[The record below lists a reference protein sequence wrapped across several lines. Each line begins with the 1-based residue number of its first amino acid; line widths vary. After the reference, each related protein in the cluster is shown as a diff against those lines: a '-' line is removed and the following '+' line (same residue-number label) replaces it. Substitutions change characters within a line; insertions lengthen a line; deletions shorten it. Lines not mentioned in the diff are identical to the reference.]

1 MENIK
6 KAKDVLKGI
15 AILALVALI
24 AFAGGRFFSPSAKA
38 PLITSDLL
46 TTKLQNVSDLA
57 TLRYK
62 YTNMGKFE
70 QATDF
75 YGWTVPF
82 MTKSFIISYDGVI
95 LAGVD
100 LSEAEIQVD
109 GNKVTVHLP
118 EAKIISHE
126 IDEDS
131 IEVFDETRNI
141 FNQIK
146 ITDYTN
152 FSKDQKAKVESEAIA
167 NGLLT
172 EAMDK
177 AKTVIQALLEQSGE
191 AYEIVYE

>member
-24 AFAGGRFFSPSAKA
+24 SPSAKA

-146 ITDYTN
+146 IILI
-152 FSKDQKAKVESEAIA
+152 SPRIRKPR
-167 NGLLT
+167 
-172 EAMDK
+172 
-177 AKTVIQALLEQSGE
+177 
-191 AYEIVYE
+191 

>member
-24 AFAGGRFFSPSAKA
+24 AFAGGRFFSPSAKQ
-38 PLITSDLL
+38 PVITSDLL
-46 TTKLQNVSDLA
+46 TTKLQDVSDLA

-82 MTKSFIISYDGVI
+82 MTKSFIISYEGVI

-100 LSEAEIQVD
+100 LMETEINVE
-109 GNKVTVHLP
+109 GNKITVKLP
-118 EAKIISHE
+118 EAKVISHE

-141 FNQIK
+141 FNQIE

-152 FSKDQKAKVESEAIA
+152 FSKDQKTKVESEAIED
-167 NGLLT
+167 GLLN
-172 EAMDK
+172 EAIEK
-177 AKTVIQALLEQSGE
+177 AKAVIQALIDQSGE
-191 AYEIVYE
+191 TFEIVYE

>member
-24 AFAGGRFFSPSAKA
+24 AFASGRFFSPSAKQ
-38 PLITSDLL
+38 PVITSDLL
-46 TTKLQNVSDLA
+46 TTKLQDVSDLA

-100 LSEAEIQVD
+100 LAETEINVE
-109 GNKVTVHLP
+109 GNKIFIKLP
-118 EAKIISHE
+118 EAKVISHE
-126 IDEDS
+126 IDEES

-152 FSKDQKAKVESEAIA
+152 FSMDQKAKVEGEAIED
-167 NGLLT
+167 GLLN
-172 EAMDK
+172 EAIEK
-177 AKTVIQALLEQSGE
+177 AKAVIQALIEQSGE
-191 AYEIVYE
+191 TYEIVYE

>member
-1 MENIK
+1 M
-6 KAKDVLKGI
+6 
-15 AILALVALI
+15 
-24 AFAGGRFFSPSAKA
+24 
-38 PLITSDLL
+38 
-46 TTKLQNVSDLA
+46 
-57 TLRYK
+57 
-62 YTNMGKFE
+62 
-70 QATDF
+70 
-75 YGWTVPF
+75 
-82 MTKSFIISYDGVI
+82 
-95 LAGVD
+95 
-100 LSEAEIQVD
+100 
-109 GNKVTVHLP
+109 HLP